1 MVAWV
6 WADKNVYDFPELASR
21 KSLVKVSIYKP
32 FMLVKGMKILYLSF
46 PLLLIVACSNQ
57 SNVATLA
64 ANDFL
69 SSLSPLCDQIYIG
82 QVTSDDPQDV
92 DWRAVDLTLGPIG
105 CSDEGAISMPLAVG
119 GDTSRTWF
127 LTPSEERI
135 EFRHQHLLKDGSV
148 DPVSDYG
155 GYSQD
160 LRFEDGAWLVD
171 FPADTKTVDIFK
183 ATGLDV
189 SITNIW
195 SFDYRPKAQLVYE
208 LNREGRH
215 FRAEFDLADAE

>member
-1 MVAWV
+1 MKLIIAI
-6 WADKNVYDFPELASR
+6 LAG
-21 KSLVKVSIYKP
+21 V
-32 FMLVKGMKILYLSF
+32 
-46 PLLLIVACSNQ
+46 
-57 SNVATLA
+57 TLA
-64 ANDFL
+64 ACVIESSKAVSADFL
-69 SSLSPLCDQIYIG
+69 SALAPLCNQTYIG
-82 QVTSDDPQDV
+82 QVTSDDPQDA
-92 DWRAVDLTLGPIG
+92 DWRAFDLTLGPIG
-105 CSDEGAISMPLAVG
+105 CAEDGVISMPLAVG
-119 GDTSRTWF
+119 EDTSRTWF
-127 LTPSEERI
+127 LTPSEDGI

-160 LRFEDGAWLVD
+160 LRFEGGAWLVD
-171 FPADTKTVDIFK
+171 FPADPKTVDIFK

-215 FRAEFDLADAE
+215 FRAEFDLNEAE